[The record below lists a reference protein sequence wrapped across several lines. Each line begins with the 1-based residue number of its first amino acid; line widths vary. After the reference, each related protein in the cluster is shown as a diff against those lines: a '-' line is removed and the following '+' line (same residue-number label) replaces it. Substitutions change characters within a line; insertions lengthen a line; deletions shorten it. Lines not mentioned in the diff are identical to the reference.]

1 MRLATI
7 AICLVITASAGN
19 AAAAGRT
26 IALADGVDSLV
37 VPANAPMRFRSV
49 SPSDE
54 VRFTGQFVL
63 TGAFHYGCVSECDSR
78 EQAFEFYVTP
88 DADLQARL
96 PHWSRRAG
104 EMEVTIT
111 GERALVRRV
120 IALQDLALL
129 KAGKLDAATGRVAIV
144 VRNYTAQIVCDAPY
158 YSARFVAMA
167 GPVRQAVAGSGDFG
181 C

>member
-1 MRLATI
+1 MASIALCLAI
-7 AICLVITASAGN
+7 LVSAGY

-49 SPSDE
+49 SPSNE

-63 TGAFHYGCVSECDSR
+63 TGAFRYGCVSECDSR
-78 EQAFEFYVTP
+78 ERAFEFYVMP

-96 PHWSRRAG
+96 PHWSRRTG
-104 EMEVTIT
+104 EIEVTIT
-111 GERALVRRV
+111 NERALVRRA
-120 IALQDLALL
+120 IAPRDLAILN
-129 KAGKLDAATGRVAIV
+129 AGKVDAVAGRVAIV
-144 VRNYTAQIVCDAPY
+144 VRDYTAEIVCDAPY

-167 GPVRQAVAGSGDFG
+167 GPIRRAAAGSGDFG